1 MCAITSCEVIFT
13 VTGTMFHLLIKREW
27 VFFFQITVRLLQR
40 RKHSRPIPYS
50 IDTVCVVIDALH
62 MHLLLLLGKLP
73 SPSIQYLFRNI
84 PACARRT
91 GFFFLSLQWES
102 SGEHLLTWVR
112 ARGKLQ
118 GGEGGRGLLT
128 WPSYHHTSAACPAL
142 TTALRSGGGHCFSG
156 LSRLVRT
163 CLNAGMI
170 GSQNLYDLTLHK
182 I

>member
-1 MCAITSCEVIFT
+1 MHCICIYYFYWENF
-13 VTGTMFHLLIKREW
+13 LLP
-27 VFFFQITVRLLQR
+27 VF
-40 RKHSRPIPYS
+40 S
-50 IDTVCVVIDALH
+50 ISLEI
-62 MHLLLLLGKLP
+62 
-73 SPSIQYLFRNI
+73 FRNI

-102 SGEHLLTWVR
+102 SGEHLLTWAR

-142 TTALRSGGGHCFSG
+142 TTALRSGGGHCFPE
-156 LSRLVRT
+156 LSRLVCT